1 MESIELLS
9 ILIGILLVAAVSKRI
24 RNTVITL
31 PMLCMFL
38 GLFVGL
44 AFTEQV
50 DISHEDPVV
59 HTIAELTLMIVLAV
73 GASRIK
79 LSSFS
84 RDHNLPVRL
93 LLIGLPLTIV
103 IGTLLGAAMF
113 KGLEFWA
120 VAILAV
126 ILTPADGDLAVSA
139 IENLKVPVRIR
150 QALNIEGG
158 VDDGFAMPFLLLFIS
173 LAISMNV
180 MYEREYFV
188 LFAVKHILFG
198 VLAGLV
204 MGYLGAK
211 YIDWGYRSGWM
222 SSKFR
227 KIGWL
232 ALVLLT
238 FGFAEVLEG
247 NGFVA
252 TFVFGLISGSII
264 SKSEIDTLD
273 EFAEAENTLLMFITY
288 MLFGMVMLAPALK
301 HITPPMIIY
310 ALLSLTI
317 VRMLPVAISMIGTKL
332 KPITVLFMGW
342 FGPRGITSILFVLT
356 MSGTEDIAGSEMIF
370 GVAVTTIFF
379 SVVAHGISA
388 APLAER
394 YGVKISDLIQKG
406 SALAEAIQVSEVPT
420 RTRTLPVGSS
430 PQDQPEALD

>member
-1 MESIELLS
+1 MEFFILS
-9 ILIGILLVAAVSKRI
+9 ILIGTLLIAAVSKRI

-31 PMLCMFL
+31 PMLYVLF

-44 AFTEQV
+44 VFTEH
-50 DISHEDPVV
+50 IELSFEDPVV
-59 HTIAELTLMIVLAV
+59 HTISALALMMVLAID
-73 GASRIK
+73 GSRIK

-93 LLIGLPLTIV
+93 LLIGLPLTIA
-103 IGTLLGAAMF
+103 IGTILGAAMF
-113 KGLEFWA
+113 KGMEFWA

-173 LAISMNV
+173 LAISMNH
-180 MYEREYFV
+180 EYPRGYFI
-188 LFAVKHILFG
+188 LFAATHVLVG

-222 SSKFR
+222 SSKFQ

-232 ALVLLT
+232 ALVILT
-238 FGFAEVLEG
+238 FLLAEELGG
-247 NGFVA
+247 NGFIA
-252 TFVFGLISGSII
+252 TFIFGLISGSVM

-273 EFAEAENTLLMFITY
+273 EYAEAENTWLMFVTY
-288 MLFGMVMLAPALK
+288 MIFGMVMLAPMLK
-301 HITPPMIIY
+301 HITPLMIIY

-332 KPITVLFMGW
+332 QPITVLFMGW
-342 FGPRGITSILFVLT
+342 FGPRGIASILYVLT
-356 MSGTEDIAGSEMIF
+356 VLETEEIAGSEMIF
-370 GVAVTTIFF
+370 GVAVTTIFL
-379 SVVAHGISA
+379 SVMAHGISA
-388 APLAER
+388 GPLAER
-394 YGVKISDLIQKG
+394 YGAFISDLIQKG
-406 SALAEAIQVSEVPT
+406 SAVAEALQVSEVPT
-420 RTRTLPVGSS
+420 RRGTVQVEPS
-430 PQDQPEALD
+430 PQGQPEALD

>member
-1 MESIELLS
+1 MESFVLS
-9 ILIGILLVAAVSKRI
+9 ILIGVLLVAAVSKRI
-24 RNTVITL
+24 RDTVITL
-31 PMLCMFL
+31 PMLYTLF

-44 AFTEQV
+44 VFTEH
-50 DISHEDPVV
+50 IELSFEDPVV
-59 HTIAELTLMIVLAV
+59 RTISSLALMLVLAV
-73 GASRIK
+73 DGSRIK
-79 LSSFS
+79 LSRITS
-84 RDHNLPVRL
+84 DHNLPLRL
-93 LLIGLPLTIV
+93 LLIGLPLTIA

-158 VDDGFAMPFLLLFIS
+158 VDDGIVMPFLLLFIS
-173 LAISMNV
+173 LAISMHHS
-180 MYEREYFV
+180 YPRGYFV
-188 LFAVKHILFG
+188 LFAVTHIFYG

-204 MGYLGAK
+204 MGYLGAR

-222 SSKFR
+222 SSKFQ

-238 FGFAEVLEG
+238 FLITEELGG
-247 NGFVA
+247 NGYIA
-252 TFVFGLISGSII
+252 TFVFGLISASVM

-273 EFAEAENTLLMFITY
+273 EYAEAENTLLMFVTY
-288 MLFGMVMLAPALK
+288 MIFGMVMLAPMLK
-301 HITPPMIIY
+301 HITPLMIIY

-332 KPITVLFMGW
+332 QPITVLFMGW
-342 FGPRGITSILFVLT
+342 FGPRGIASILYVLT
-356 MSGTEDIAGSEMIF
+356 VLETEEIAGSEMIF
-370 GVAVTTIFF
+370 GVAVTTIFL
-379 SVVAHGISA
+379 SVMAHGISA

-394 YGVKISDLIQKG
+394 YGAFISDQIQKG
-406 SALAEAIQVSEVPT
+406 SAVAEALQVSEVPT
-420 RTRTLPVGSS
+420 RRGTVPVEPS
-430 PQDQPEALD
+430 PQGQPEAID